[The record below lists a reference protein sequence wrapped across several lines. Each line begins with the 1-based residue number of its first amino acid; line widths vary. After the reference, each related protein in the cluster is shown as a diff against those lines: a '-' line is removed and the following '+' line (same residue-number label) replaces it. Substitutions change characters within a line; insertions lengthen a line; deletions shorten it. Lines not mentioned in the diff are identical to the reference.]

1 MVDIL
6 GRSVTGPGMSGMGL
20 EGRALLLGG
29 VSVPQVRTSTDVRKR
44 HLPGPKVLGGFG
56 GHDLPFL
63 PFLFFRAP
71 SVHWEWLVEGVMLLL
86 CLCVMPLLLPRPAP
100 LYTTAGR
107 CGGALTFSVI
117 LSHARRVC

>member
-29 VSVPQVRTSTDVRKR
+29 ASVPQVRTSTDVRKR
-44 HLPGPKVLGGFG
+44 HLPGPKVLGAFG
-56 GHDLPFL
+56 GYDLPFP

-71 SVHWEWLVEGVMLLL
+71 SVHWECLVEGVML
-86 CLCVMPLLLPRPAP
+86 CSAF
-100 LYTTAGR
+100 A
-107 CGGALTFSVI
+107 
-117 LSHARRVC
+117 